1 MGILFLM
8 FWTIVLA
15 LLAVFVGLPI
25 LITLGVLLYK
35 ALGVALLVLLNP
47 LAGKESDEPE
57 EESFSENAGQVD
69 EQEGEE
75 GQAGLLIM
83 IVCAIIAFVVATII
97 LGL

>member
-1 MGILFLM
+1 MGILFPM

-25 LITLGVLLYK
+25 LIALGVLLYK
-35 ALGVALLVLLNP
+35 ALRVALLILLNP

-57 EESFSENAGQVD
+57 VESFSESAGQAD

-83 IVCAIIAFVVATII
+83 IICAVIAFVVAMII